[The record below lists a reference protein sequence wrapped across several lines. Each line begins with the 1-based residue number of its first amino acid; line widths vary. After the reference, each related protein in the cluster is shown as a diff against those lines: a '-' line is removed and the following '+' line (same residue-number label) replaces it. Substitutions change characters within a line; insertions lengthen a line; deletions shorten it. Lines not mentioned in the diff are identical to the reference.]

1 VNKTE
6 LLNII
11 KKNHDAK
18 RILIGIVENRIIK
31 GAKTDVT
38 KKKLAKFLSVVIP
51 DMKNN
56 DKIIYKELEKIIDD
70 CLEADVSKKL
80 KENIKRKE
88 KLNPKDLDKLIE
100 MLQLT

>member
-1 VNKTE
+1 MNKTE

-18 RILIGIVENRIIK
+18 RILIGIVENRLVK
-31 GAKTDVT
+31 DAKTDVT

-70 CLEADVSKKL
+70 CLAVDISKKL

-88 KLNPKDLDKLIE
+88 KLDPKDLDKLIE